1 MARKKKA
8 TYEMTCENN
17 EYRWRYDMS
26 LIKNPTILIMIWKIF
41 GFICLG
47 IFLFSQLMSINSSIY
62 GVKDFLNNTK
72 YFAIFTGGMMV
83 LCLLGYLLYAALM
96 GGKYCVEFTMDENG
110 VLHKQI
116 ATQAKKAKKIG
127 MATAAAGALSGRP
140 STISAG
146 VMSASRTSMRTE
158 FYKVKKIKVYKRR
171 NVIKV
176 NAPFNKN
183 QVYVR
188 DEDFD
193 FVCDYICARCP
204 SAKVTGRK

>member
-1 MARKKKA
+1 MGKKRA
-8 TYEMTCENN
+8 TYELTYENN

-26 LIKNPTILIMIWKIF
+26 LIKNPTILFLIWKIF

-62 GVKDFLNNTK
+62 GWEDFLNNTK

-110 VLHKQI
+110 VLHRQI
-116 ATQAKKAKKIG
+116 ALQAKKAKKIG
-127 MATAAAGALSGRP
+127 MITAAAGALSGRP

-146 VMSASRTSMRTE
+146 VMSASRTSMYTE
-158 FYKVKKIKVYKRR
+158 FYKVKKIKAYKRR

-188 DEDFD
+188 TEDFD
-193 FVCDYICARCP
+193 LVLDYICERCP
-204 SAKVTGRK
+204 SAKVTGRG